1 MWICLNNGFLM
12 ISEYSSDCFLV
23 EALKEEHLKLNF
35 PHVEIKKNEE
45 YYSLVIEK
53 VAFATWLF
61 NYTMKDINYTN
72 FKNSVKNKSLHDFY
86 CLVWSY
92 GLSFLGLK

>member
-12 ISEYSSDCFLV
+12 VSEFSSDCFLIESV
-23 EALKEEHLKLNF
+23 KEEHLIVNF
-35 PHVEIKKNEE
+35 PHIDTTKNEE

-61 NYTMKDINYTN
+61 NYTMKDITYTN
-72 FKNSVKNKSLHDFY
+72 FKNSVKDKSLHDFY
-86 CLVWSY
+86 CVVWSY
-92 GLSFLGLK
+92 GMSILGLK